1 MKSNIEERL
10 FKACSSQ
17 DTEALRGI
25 MSDVG
30 INEKIETRLHTQYEV
45 PEAQDEVEEE
55 IRCLINKHTVSDD
68 DIQFMSSQLEESPL
82 DEITTNSITA
92 VSPHPYTL
100 VDTRL
105 AAQSFYKVI
114 GGVDSPVENLLH
126 TVLSLDTR
134 QHFESNS
141 TSAVLLDFFESNKNV
156 GEYAT
161 TITQESFPMLWP
173 LQSRDVVLAT
183 SVIRG
188 ELSGKKTCFVIRK
201 TTTHVSAPFVDETY
215 NQEAMIERYGTA
227 AAGVLPVVR
236 GLLYD
241 GWVIQERTANTSIF
255 VNVNVYNMAL
265 AFEGCMV
272 RFFEGL
278 SLKRASNLHTV
289 LCSLSKIQNKSAPS
303 GHLWFTLHSNDSLS
317 DRSANSI
324 PLNKSEQSNLKRLIY
339 TSKAIEGL
347 QPKDIKDISETSRR
361 NNMIQNITGV
371 LVCSEGLFYQVLE
384 GEQKCIDDLFQN
396 IINDRRHR
404 NVLCIHE
411 DFGLR
416 ESDRQYPNWSMK
428 VVELKQ
434 FNHHFA
440 ETLEQVC
447 SFATDIMPDT
457 CIM

>member
-1 MKSNIEERL
+1 MNPNIEERL
-10 FKACSSQ
+10 FRACSSQ
-17 DTEALRGI
+17 DTEALRRI
-25 MSDVG
+25 MDDVSVDPNG
-30 INEKIETRLHTQYEV
+30 EEDLKSSYKI
-45 PEAQDEVEEE
+45 PKAQDEVEEE
-55 IRCLINKHTVSDD
+55 IRSLINKHTVSDE
-68 DIQFMSSQLEESPL
+68 DIQFMSAQLEESPL
-82 DEITTNSITA
+82 DEINTNSITA
-92 VSPHPYTL
+92 VSPHPLTL
-100 VDTRL
+100 VDSRL
-105 AAQSFYKVI
+105 APQHFYKVV
-114 GGVDSPVENLLH
+114 GGVDSSVESLLH
-126 TVLSLDTR
+126 TVLSPDTR

-141 TSAVLLDFFESNKNV
+141 TSAVLLDFFESNKNI

-161 TITQESFPMLWP
+161 TITQETFPMLWP

-183 SVIRG
+183 SVVRG
-188 ELSGKKTCFVIRK
+188 ELMGKKTCFIIRK
-201 TTTHVSAPFVDETY
+201 STTHVSAPFVDEMY
-215 NQEAMIERYGTA
+215 DREALIERYGSA

-236 GLLYD
+236 GALYD
-241 GWVIQERTANTSIF
+241 GWVIQERTSNSSVF
-255 VNVNVYNMAL
+255 VNINVYNMAL
-265 AFEGCMV
+265 SFEGCMI

-278 SLKRASNLHTV
+278 SHKRATNLHSI
-289 LCSLSKIQNKSAPS
+289 LRSLSKISNKSAPS

-317 DRSANSI
+317 EMSANSV

-361 NNMIQNITGV
+361 NNLIQNITGV

-384 GEQKCIDDLFQN
+384 GEQKSIDDLFQN